1 MSCLM
6 DDPTWIVASTFAV
19 IILIPVFVVV
29 AYLIRDNLQAQKNR
43 AYKTLAEHE
52 LLNNAG
58 DRAAWMS
65 GVIPQEGE
73 EQVDRFASR
82 VAPIA
87 QLVMLIVL
95 IAVVFVWNES
105 LVDQSVK
112 QNDRISQLELQVHA
126 MSFATPVMMP
136 ATSPDPAPGV
146 PTAVA
151 VNPMQQACAN
161 LIGRVADA
169 YEKGESSKIALSL
182 EQLVNKLGCKN
193 NPVP

>member
-1 MSCLM
+1 M
-6 DDPTWIVASTFAV
+6 DDRTALVSVTFAV
-19 IILIPVFVVV
+19 IVLIPIIVLV
-29 AYLIRDNLQAQKNR
+29 AYLVHDQMKASANR
-43 AYKTLAEHE
+43 QYKTLAEHE
-52 LLNNAG
+52 ILNNAG

-65 GVIPQEGE
+65 GIIPQEGDE
-73 EQVDRFASR
+73 KVDRFASR

-87 QLVMLIVL
+87 QLAMLAVL
-95 IAVVFVWNES
+95 IAVVLIWNES
-105 LVDQSVK
+105 LVDQNVK
-112 QNDRISQLELQVHA
+112 QNDRLSELELQVHA
-126 MSFATPVMMP
+126 LTFATP
-136 ATSPDPAPGV
+136 TSSAGPREPDPAPGALAN
-146 PTAVA
+146 PAA

>member
-1 MSCLM
+1 M
-6 DDPTWIVASTFAV
+6 DDRTALVSVTFAI
-19 IILIPVFVVV
+19 IILIPIIVLV
-29 AYLIRDNLQAQKNR
+29 AYLVNDHIKASANR
-43 AYKTLAEHE
+43 QYKTLAEHE
-52 LLNNAG
+52 ILNNAG

-65 GVIPQEGE
+65 GIIPQEGDE
-73 EQVDRFASR
+73 KVDRFASR

-87 QLVMLIVL
+87 QLAMLAVL
-95 IAVVFVWNES
+95 IAVVLIWNES
-105 LVDQSVK
+105 LVDQNIK
-112 QNDRISQLELQVHA
+112 QNDRLSELELQIHA
-126 MSFATPVMMP
+126 LTFATPT
-136 ATSPDPAPGV
+136 ASTSPREPDPAPGALAN
-146 PTAVA
+146 PSP